1 MISRHRFNVG
11 VPLAARALLALL
23 LIVVLPACRRAGPDL
38 ALGVSPSY
46 PCLGDAVTLTFST
59 KNVDRIEVKDARGM
73 AIAQGAATSA
83 VTVPKIA
90 PSMLPLVAT
99 GWKGGDSSSLRIP
112 GDLPLQIVD
121 GTITTE
127 SFALDHKLLGHE
139 DRSQIATENC
149 GCSLDDDGAPLECAT
164 SAPIFDVYRTYDGQ
178 DRLLPSAWFSPRAKV
193 VGVINDSAVPL
204 TYAHDGNRIV
214 TLAPGATQRIDFAS
228 DVNPSGTWAG
238 RYGPNNMTVEYAGR
252 YVEGGKVCSGW
263 IHQPK
268 AEIDRKV
275 SASLLLRCME

>member
-73 AIAQGAATSA
+73 AIAQG
-83 VTVPKIA
+83 
-90 PSMLPLVAT
+90 
-99 GWKGGDSSSLRIP
+99 GDSSSLRIP

-127 SFALDHKLLGHE
+127 SFALDHKLLRHE

-238 RYGPNNMTVEYAGR
+238 KYEPNNMTVEYAGR
-252 YVEGGKVCSGW
+252 YVDGGKVCSGS

>member
-1 MISRHRFNVG
+1 MSSGHRFSVG

-23 LIVVLPACRRAGPDL
+23 LISVLPACRRAGPDL

-59 KNVDRIEVKDARGM
+59 KNVDRIEVKDARGTV
-73 AIAQGAATSA
+73 IAQGAATSA

-99 GWKGGDSSSLRIP
+99 GWKGSNSRSLQVP

-121 GTITTE
+121 ATVTTE
-127 SFALDHKLLGHE
+127 SFALDHKVLGRE
-139 DRSQIATENC
+139 DRSRIATENC

-164 SAPIFDVYRTYDGQ
+164 SAPIFDVYRAYDGQ

-193 VGVINDSAVPL
+193 VGVINDSALPL

-238 RYGPNNMTVEYAGR
+238 KYEPNNIAVEYAGR
-252 YVEGGKVCSGW
+252 YVDGGKVCSGW
-263 IHQPK
+263 IHQAK
-268 AEIDRKV
+268 AELERKV